1 MIFCEAALKQHFS
14 NKFDLTWHV
23 FSMYHEKLCCQMSN
37 SGQSLDIFP
46 STVKKNA
53 RQILVPYVHVYHLRK
68 KAPKKSSSFLYD
80 SWKWLRFVSFGH
92 AKAVTDGEGGEQR
105 DSHNWSHDV
114 CGDEQRKN
122 LGKPA
127 VVRANMASLQFCEFK
142 WLVRPLSNYFLAA

>member
-1 MIFCEAALKQHFS
+1 MKIFCEAALKQRFS

-23 FSMYHEKLCCQMSN
+23 FLMYHEKLCCQMSN

-68 KAPKKSSSFLYD
+68 KAPKKSSSFLYE

-92 AKAVTDGEGGEQR
+92 AKPWQTGRVESRETVITGVMMSVEMSRG
-105 DSHNWSHDV
+105 
-114 CGDEQRKN
+114 KT
-122 LGKPA
+122 LGNQQWLEPTWLPCSF
-127 VVRANMASLQFCEFK
+127 VSLNDLFD
-142 WLVRPLSNYFLAA
+142 LSQTTF